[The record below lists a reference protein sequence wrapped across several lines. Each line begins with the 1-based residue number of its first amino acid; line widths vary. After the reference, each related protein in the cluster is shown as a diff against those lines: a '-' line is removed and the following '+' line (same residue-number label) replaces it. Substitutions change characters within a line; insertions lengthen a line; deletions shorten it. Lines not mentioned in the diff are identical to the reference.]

1 MILIWFWFILIF
13 RLPCQVFFSTC
24 RSTLD
29 ARHYLTWYK
38 RRKNLACSSFNGP
51 SGFGRSPCNRLRTT
65 QLSCN
70 FDDSDMVMDWR
81 LSSGNRNSTL
91 HQASFGYM
99 GRPLPG
105 KLFVLSGL
113 GSTIWHFSMELN
125 LQTNIVRIFKNKTLF
140 LILIFVLDS

>member
-1 MILIWFWFILIF
+1 MFFCLLRRKLFTSLVFSIRNNIFFLDFYFFILFLFIGFILIF

-29 ARHYLTWYK
+29 ARHYLTWFK

-81 LSSGNRNSTL
+81 LSSGNRNSTPR
-91 HQASFGYM
+91 QASVGYM
-99 GRPLPG
+99 GPLPG
-105 KLFVLSGL
+105 EFFVLSGL
-113 GSTIWHFSMELN
+113 GSTI
-125 LQTNIVRIFKNKTLF
+125 
-140 LILIFVLDS
+140 

>member
-1 MILIWFWFILIF
+1 MFFCLLRRKLFTSLVFSIRNNIFFLDFYFFILFLFIGFILIF

-81 LSSGNRNSTL
+81 LSSGNRNSTPR
-91 HQASFGYM
+91 QASVGYM
-99 GRPLPG
+99 GPLPG
-105 KLFVLSGL
+105 EFFVLSGL
-113 GSTIWHFSMELN
+113 GSTI
-125 LQTNIVRIFKNKTLF
+125 
-140 LILIFVLDS
+140 